1 MSWKAEPP
9 EDDTRMEKHFPH
21 STSIANGPANEK
33 TGRWITSI
41 TRVISL
47 LPAAHESGSY
57 NILFLFLAEQENIR
71 KEVLMG
77 DETINTTNLPLSS

>member
-1 MSWKAEPP
+1 
-9 EDDTRMEKHFPH
+9 MEKHFPH

-41 TRVISL
+41 SRVISL